1 MYCFCFDASAPEKSL
16 HPSLLNISRTPWG
29 NFWKSECLRHMNWL
43 DFGGWR
49 STSLQHLDILQKLF
63 WPLFNAAVQE
73 EQLFWFYTRTST
85 ISSFPPGPQ
94 FRSLWCNRFRFLCLT
109 SSELWSRPPAH
120 ICQPEAAGAAGGAAA
135 GGNTDCDGEQSGQT
149 GQRQNCRWNIWT
161 SSWSVCFLSIRT
173 NLTNNL
179 MNVQRLSDS
188 KPHQDVLVFQIWY
201 FHSYVSRKADWRLL
215 FSCKEESFQS
225 PEQKTQP
232 GEYSSSLLNMIKGF
246 LFECHAENAS
256 CVIIFCVKVP
266 KSDEEYDLRVPRDMA
281 YIFSGAYVPLSCRLI
296 EQVSEL
302 FIPQDRTLSCW

>member
-1 MYCFCFDASAPEKSL
+1 MC
-16 HPSLLNISRTPWG
+16 
-29 NFWKSECLRHMNWL
+29 
-43 DFGGWR
+43 
-49 STSLQHLDILQKLF
+49 
-63 WPLFNAAVQE
+63 
-73 EQLFWFYTRTST
+73 
-85 ISSFPPGPQ
+85 
-94 FRSLWCNRFRFLCLT
+94 RFLCLT

-302 FIPQDRTLSCW
+302 FIPQDRTLSCWQTCFNVSSWCSDLQVLERDGWTGLEEVTRLLNGHEFAVSGSNTRRYSYNVLIS